1 MNEELSIELCHL
13 TVGYSKKGVQ
23 LSQLHQQS
31 NNTNQGVHLSQV
43 HQQSDKANQGVHL
56 SQLHQ
61 QSNEAQQGVHLS
73 QVHQQSNEAQ
83 QGVHLSQVHQQS
95 NEANRLVQLR
105 QLHPLEAHC
114 VASDLN
120 ATALPGTLT
129 CLIGHNGTGK
139 STLLRT
145 IARLQQSI
153 DGRVQIGGND
163 ISTLKPTHL
172 SRMLSIVLTSRPDVR
187 NMTVEELVA
196 LGRAPYTGFWGR
208 LSADDRR
215 IVRQSI
221 ESVGITAMAER
232 RVCTLSDGEM
242 QKVMIAKS
250 LAQQTPV
257 ILLDEPTAFLD
268 FPGKID
274 LMLLLQRL
282 AHEERKTILLST
294 HDLETALQ
302 TADRLWLLANGALHD
317 GTPHELADR
326 GFIDEYIGRKSV
338 KFDKQTLSIQII

>member
-1 MNEELSIELCHL
+1 MNEELPIVLHNL
-13 TVGYSKKGVQ
+13 AVGYSKK
-23 LSQLHQQS
+23 
-31 NNTNQGVHLSQV
+31 N
-43 HQQSDKANQGVHL
+43 
-56 SQLHQ
+56 
-61 QSNEAQQGVHLS
+61 
-73 QVHQQSNEAQ
+73 
-83 QGVHLSQVHQQS
+83 
-95 NEANRLVQLR
+95 LR
-105 QLHPLEAHC
+105 C
-114 VASDLN
+114 VASGLN
-120 ATALPGTLT
+120 ATACPGSLT

-145 IARLQQSI
+145 IARLQPAL
-153 DGRVQIGGND
+153 DGSVFIGPDD
-163 ISTLKPTHL
+163 ITMLRPNRL
-172 SRMLSIVLTSRPDVR
+172 SRMISIVLTSRPDAR
-187 NMTVEELVA
+187 NMTVEELVS

-208 LSADDRR
+208 LSADDRL

-221 ESVGITAMAER
+221 ESVGIAPMAER
-232 RVCTLSDGEM
+232 RVCSLSDGEM

-302 TADRLWLLANGALHD
+302 TADRLWLMQEDGIREGSPRQLVDNGAIE
-317 GTPHELADR
+317 G
-326 GFIDEYIGRKSV
+326 YIGREDVEIGEDFCLRIKKS
-338 KFDKQTLSIQII
+338 

>member
-43 HQQSDKANQGVHL
+43 HQQSDKANQGVQL

-61 QSNEAQQGVHLS
+61 QSNNTQQGVQLSQLHQQSNNTQQGVHLF

-83 QGVHLSQVHQQS
+83 
-95 NEANRLVQLR
+95 RLVQLR
-105 QLHPLEAHC
+105 QLHPLGACC

-120 ATALPGTLT
+120 AMAQPGTLT

-145 IARLQQSI
+145 IARLQPSI
-153 DGRVQIGGND
+153 DGRVLIGDND

-215 IVRQSI
+215 IVRHSI

-302 TADRLWLLANGALHD
+302 TADRLWLLADGALHD
-317 GTPHELADR
+317 GTPHELADQ
-326 GFIDEYIGRKSV
+326 GFIDEYIGRKNV
-338 KFDKQTLSIQII
+338 KFDKQTLSIQIL

>member
-43 HQQSDKANQGVHL
+43 HQQSDKANQGVQL

-61 QSNEAQQGVHLS
+61 QSNNTQQGVHLF

-83 QGVHLSQVHQQS
+83 
-95 NEANRLVQLR
+95 RLVQLR
-105 QLHPLEAHC
+105 QLHPLGACC

-120 ATALPGTLT
+120 AMAQPGTLT

-145 IARLQQSI
+145 IARLQPSI
-153 DGRVQIGGND
+153 DGRVLIGDND

-215 IVRQSI
+215 IVRHSI

-302 TADRLWLLANGALHD
+302 TADRLWLLADGALHD
-317 GTPHELADR
+317 GTPHELADQ
-326 GFIDEYIGRKSV
+326 GFIDEYIGRKNV
-338 KFDKQTLSIQII
+338 KFDKQTLSIQIL

>member
-1 MNEELSIELCHL
+1 M
-13 TVGYSKKGVQ
+13 
-23 LSQLHQQS
+23 
-31 NNTNQGVHLSQV
+31 
-43 HQQSDKANQGVHL
+43 
-56 SQLHQ
+56 
-61 QSNEAQQGVHLS
+61 
-73 QVHQQSNEAQ
+73 
-83 QGVHLSQVHQQS
+83 
-95 NEANRLVQLR
+95 QLR
-105 QLHPLEAHC
+105 QLHPLGACC
-114 VASDLN
+114 VAPDLN

-145 IARLQQSI
+145 IARLQPSI
-153 DGRVQIGGND
+153 DGRVLIGGND
-163 ISTLKPTHL
+163 ISTLKPTCL

-215 IVRQSI
+215 VVRQSI

-302 TADRLWLLANGALHD
+302 TADRLWLLADGALHD
-317 GTPHELADR
+317 GTPHELADQ
-326 GFIDEYIGRKSV
+326 GFIDDYIGRKSV
-338 KFDKQTLSIQII
+338 KFDKQTLSIQIL

>member
-13 TVGYSKKGVQ
+13 TVGYSKKGVH
-23 LSQLHQQS
+23 LSQVHQQN
-31 NNTNQGVHLSQV
+31 NNTKQGVHLSQV
-43 HQQSDKANQGVHL
+43 HQQNNNTK
-56 SQLHQ
+56 
-61 QSNEAQQGVHLS
+61 QGVHLS
-73 QVHQQSNEAQ
+73 QVHQQNNNTK

-105 QLHPLEAHC
+105 QLHPLKAHC

-145 IARLQQSI
+145 IARLQSSI
-153 DGRVQIGGND
+153 DGSVLIGDND

-215 IVRQSI
+215 VVRQSI

-302 TADRLWLLANGALHD
+302 TADRLWLLADGALHD
-317 GTPHELADR
+317 GTPHELADQ
-326 GFIDEYIGRKSV
+326 GFIDDYIGRKSV
-338 KFDKQTLSIQII
+338 KFDKQTLSIQIL

>member
-1 MNEELSIELCHL
+1 M
-13 TVGYSKKGVQ
+13 
-23 LSQLHQQS
+23 HQQS
-31 NNTNQGVHLSQV
+31 NETNQGVHLSQV

-56 SQLHQ
+56 SQVHQ
-61 QSNEAQQGVHLS
+61 QSNKANQGVHLSQVHQQSNKVNQGVHLS
-73 QVHQQSNEAQ
+73 QVHQQSNETQ
-83 QGVHLSQVHQQS
+83 
-95 NEANRLVQLR
+95 RLVQLR
-105 QLHPLEAHC
+105 QLHPLDVRC

-120 ATALPGTLT
+120 ATACPGSLT

-145 IARLQQSI
+145 IAHLQPAL
-153 DGRVQIGGND
+153 DGSVFIGPDD
-163 ISTLKPTHL
+163 ITMLRPSRL
-172 SRMLSIVLTSRPDVR
+172 SRMISIVLTSRPDAR

-208 LSADDRR
+208 LSSDDRL

-221 ESVGITAMAER
+221 ESVGIAPMAER
-232 RVCTLSDGEM
+232 RVCSLSDGEM

-302 TADRLWLLANGALHD
+302 TADRLWLLADGALHD
-317 GTPHELADR
+317 GTPHELAAQ
-326 GFIDEYIGRKSV
+326 GFIDDYIGRKNV
-338 KFDKQTLSIQII
+338 KFDKETLSIQII

>member
-1 MNEELSIELCHL
+1 MQNETEIFILNRPRPQKRGLTLNKNGRITLRSYPVKLLGLQRGDKIVFFCLGSQMYI
-13 TVGYSKKGVQ
+13 TVGYSKKG
-23 LSQLHQQS
+23 
-31 NNTNQGVHLSQV
+31 
-43 HQQSDKANQGVHL
+43 
-56 SQLHQ
+56 
-61 QSNEAQQGVHLS
+61 
-73 QVHQQSNEAQ
+73 
-83 QGVHLSQVHQQS
+83 
-95 NEANRLVQLR
+95 
-105 QLHPLEAHC
+105 AHTI
-114 VASDLN
+114 ASDLN
-120 ATALPGTLT
+120 ATAQPGTLT

-145 IARLQQSI
+145 IARLQPSI
-153 DGRVQIGGND
+153 DGSVLIGDND

-215 IVRQSI
+215 IVRHSI

-302 TADRLWLLANGALHD
+302 TADRLWLLADGALHD
-317 GTPHELADR
+317 GTPHELADQ
-326 GFIDEYIGRKSV
+326 GFIDDYIGRKSV
-338 KFDKQTLSIQII
+338 KFDKQTLSIQIL

>member
-1 MNEELSIELCHL
+1 MNKELPIVLHNL
-13 TVGYSKKGVQ
+13 AVGYSKKGVHLSQVHQQSDNAQRLVQ
-23 LSQLHQQS
+23 LSQVHQQS
-31 NNTNQGVHLSQV
+31 NEANQGVHLSQV
-43 HQQSDKANQGVHL
+43 HQQSNKANQGV
-56 SQLHQ
+56 
-61 QSNEAQQGVHLS
+61 
-73 QVHQQSNEAQ
+73 
-83 QGVHLSQVHQQS
+83 
-95 NEANRLVQLR
+95 
-105 QLHPLEAHC
+105 HC

-120 ATALPGTLT
+120 ATACPGSLT

-145 IARLQQSI
+145 IAHLQPAL
-153 DGRVQIGGND
+153 DGSVFIGPDD
-163 ISTLKPTHL
+163 ITMLRPSRL
-172 SRMLSIVLTSRPDVR
+172 SRIISIVLTSRPDAR

-208 LSADDRR
+208 LSSDDRL

-221 ESVGITAMAER
+221 ESVGIAPMAER
-232 RVCTLSDGEM
+232 RVCSLSDGEM
-242 QKVMIAKS
+242 QKVIIAKS

-302 TADRLWLLANGALHD
+302 TADRLWLLADGALHD
-317 GTPHELADR
+317 GTPHELADL
-326 GFIDEYIGRKSV
+326 GFIDDYIGRKNV
-338 KFDKQTLSIQII
+338 KFDRETLSIQII

>member
-31 NNTNQGVHLSQV
+31 NNTQQGVHLSQV

-56 SQLHQ
+56 SQVHQ
-61 QSNEAQQGVHLS
+61 QNNNTQQGVHLSQVHQQNNNTQQGVHLS
-73 QVHQQSNEAQ
+73 QVHQQSNE
-83 QGVHLSQVHQQS
+83 SK
-95 NEANRLVQLR
+95 RLVQLR
-105 QLHPLEAHC
+105 QLHPFGACC
-114 VASDLN
+114 VAYDLN

-153 DGRVQIGGND
+153 DGRVLIGDND

-215 IVRQSI
+215 IVRHSI

-302 TADRLWLLANGALHD
+302 TADRLWLLADGALHD
-317 GTPHELADR
+317 GTPHELADQ
-326 GFIDEYIGRKSV
+326 GFIDDYIGRKSV
-338 KFDKQTLSIQII
+338 KFDKQTLSIQIL

>member
-1 MNEELSIELCHL
+1 MNKELPIVLHNL
-13 TVGYSKKGVQ
+13 AVGYSKK
-23 LSQLHQQS
+23 
-31 NNTNQGVHLSQV
+31 
-43 HQQSDKANQGVHL
+43 
-56 SQLHQ
+56 
-61 QSNEAQQGVHLS
+61 GVHLS
-73 QVHQQSNEAQ
+73 QVHQQSNETQ
-83 QGVHLSQVHQQS
+83 
-95 NEANRLVQLR
+95 RLVQLR
-105 QLHPLEAHC
+105 QLYPQYMRC

-120 ATALPGTLT
+120 ATACPGSLT

-145 IARLQQSI
+145 IAHLQPAL
-153 DGRVQIGGND
+153 DGSVFIGPDD
-163 ISTLKPTHL
+163 ITMLRPSRL
-172 SRMLSIVLTSRPDVR
+172 SRIISIVLTSRPDAR

-196 LGRAPYTGFWGR
+196 LGRTPYTGFWGR
-208 LSADDRR
+208 LSSNDRL

-221 ESVGITAMAER
+221 ESVSIAPIAER
-232 RVCTLSDGEM
+232 RVCSLSDGEM

-294 HDLETALQ
+294 HDL
-302 TADRLWLLANGALHD
+302 LWLLADGALHD
-317 GTPHELADR
+317 GTPHELADQ
-326 GFIDEYIGRKSV
+326 GFIDSYIGRKNV
-338 KFDKQTLSIQII
+338 KFDKETLSIQIH

>member
-13 TVGYSKKGVQ
+13 TVGYSKKGAH
-23 LSQLHQQS
+23 LSQL
-31 NNTNQGVHLSQV
+31 

-56 SQLHQ
+56 SQ
-61 QSNEAQQGVHLS
+61 
-73 QVHQQSNEAQ
+73 VHQQSNE
-83 QGVHLSQVHQQS
+83 SQ
-95 NEANRLVQLR
+95 RLVQLR
-105 QLHPLEAHC
+105 QLHPLGACC
-114 VASDLN
+114 VAYDLN

-145 IARLQQSI
+145 IARLQPSI
-153 DGRVQIGGND
+153 DGRVLIGDND

-208 LSADDRR
+208 LSADDRL

-221 ESVGITAMAER
+221 ESVGIAPMAER
-232 RVCTLSDGEM
+232 RVCSLSDGEM

-302 TADRLWLLANGALHD
+302 TADRLWLLADGALHD
-317 GTPHELADR
+317 GTPHELAAQ
-326 GFIDEYIGRKSV
+326 GFIDSYIGRKNV
-338 KFDKQTLSIQII
+338 KFDKETLSIQIH

>member
-13 TVGYSKKGVQ
+13 TVGYSKKGVH
-23 LSQLHQQS
+23 LSQLHQQN
-31 NNTNQGVHLSQV
+31 NNTQRGVHLSQV

-56 SQLHQ
+56 SQVHQ
-61 QSNEAQQGVHLS
+61 QNNNTQQGVHLS
-73 QVHQQSNEAQ
+73 QVHQQSNE
-83 QGVHLSQVHQQS
+83 SQ
-95 NEANRLVQLR
+95 RLVQLR
-105 QLHPLEAHC
+105 QLHPLGACC

-120 ATALPGTLT
+120 ATAQPGTLT

-145 IARLQQSI
+145 IARLQPSI
-153 DGRVQIGGND
+153 DGSVLIGDND

-317 GTPHELADR
+317 GTPHELADK
-326 GFIDEYIGRKSV
+326 GFIDDYIGRKSV
-338 KFDKQTLSIQII
+338 KFDKQTLSIQIL

>member
-61 QSNEAQQGVHLS
+61 QSNEAQ
-73 QVHQQSNEAQ
+73 
-83 QGVHLSQVHQQS
+83 
-95 NEANRLVQLR
+95 RLVQLR
-105 QLHPLEAHC
+105 QLHPLGACC

-145 IARLQQSI
+145 IARLQPSI

-317 GTPHELADR
+317 GTPHELADK
-326 GFIDEYIGRKSV
+326 GFIDDYIGRKSV
-338 KFDKQTLSIQII
+338 KFDKQTLSIQIL

>member
-13 TVGYSKKGVQ
+13 TVGYSKRGVQ
-23 LSQLHQQS
+23 LSQLH
-31 NNTNQGVHLSQV
+31 
-43 HQQSDKANQGVHL
+43 
-56 SQLHQ
+56 
-61 QSNEAQQGVHLS
+61 
-73 QVHQQSNEAQ
+73 
-83 QGVHLSQVHQQS
+83 
-95 NEANRLVQLR
+95 
-105 QLHPLEAHC
+105 PLGTRC

-153 DGRVQIGGND
+153 DGRVLIGDNN

-215 IVRQSI
+215 IVRHSI

-302 TADRLWLLANGALHD
+302 TADRLWLLADGALHD
-317 GTPHELADR
+317 GTPHELADQ
-326 GFIDEYIGRKSV
+326 GFIDDYIGRKSV
-338 KFDKQTLSIQII
+338 KFDKQTLSIQIL

>member
-1 MNEELSIELCHL
+1 M
-13 TVGYSKKGVQ
+13 
-23 LSQLHQQS
+23 
-31 NNTNQGVHLSQV
+31 
-43 HQQSDKANQGVHL
+43 
-56 SQLHQ
+56 
-61 QSNEAQQGVHLS
+61 
-73 QVHQQSNEAQ
+73 
-83 QGVHLSQVHQQS
+83 
-95 NEANRLVQLR
+95 VQLR
-105 QLHPLEAHC
+105 QLHPLGACC

-120 ATALPGTLT
+120 ATAQPGTLT

-145 IARLQQSI
+145 IARLQPSI
-153 DGRVQIGGND
+153 DGSVLIGDND

-215 IVRQSI
+215 IVRHSI

-302 TADRLWLLANGALHD
+302 TADRLWLLADGALHD
-317 GTPHELADR
+317 GTPHELADQ
-326 GFIDEYIGRKSV
+326 GFIDEYIGRKNV
-338 KFDKQTLSIQII
+338 KFDKQTLSIQIL

>member
-13 TVGYSKKGVQ
+13 TVGYSKK
-23 LSQLHQQS
+23 
-31 NNTNQGVHLSQV
+31 GVHLSQV

-56 SQLHQ
+56 SQVHQ
-61 QSNEAQQGVHLS
+61 QNNNTKQGVHLS
-73 QVHQQSNEAQ
+73 QVHQQSNNTQ
-83 QGVHLSQVHQQS
+83 QGVHLSQLHQQS
-95 NEANRLVQLR
+95 NEAQRLVQLR

-145 IARLQQSI
+145 IARLQPSI
-153 DGRVQIGGND
+153 DGRVLIGGND
-163 ISTLKPTHL
+163 ISTLKPTRL

-215 IVRQSI
+215 IVRHSI

-302 TADRLWLLANGALHD
+302 TADRLWLLADGALHD
-317 GTPHELADR
+317 GTPHELADQ
-326 GFIDEYIGRKSV
+326 GFIDDYIGRKSV
-338 KFDKQTLSIQII
+338 KFDKQTLSIQIL

>member
-31 NNTNQGVHLSQV
+31 NNPHQGVHLSQV

-61 QSNEAQQGVHLS
+61 QSNEAQ
-73 QVHQQSNEAQ
+73 
-83 QGVHLSQVHQQS
+83 
-95 NEANRLVQLR
+95 RLVQLR
-105 QLHPLEAHC
+105 QLHPLGACC

-120 ATALPGTLT
+120 ATAQPGTLT

-145 IARLQQSI
+145 IARLQPSI
-153 DGRVQIGGND
+153 DGSVLIGDND

-215 IVRQSI
+215 IVRHSI

-302 TADRLWLLANGALHD
+302 TADRLWLLADGALHD

-338 KFDKQTLSIQII
+338 KFDKQTLSIQIL

>member
-13 TVGYSKKGVQ
+13 TVGYSKKGVH
-23 LSQLHQQS
+23 LSQLHQQN
-31 NNTNQGVHLSQV
+31 NNTQRGVHLSQV

-56 SQLHQ
+56 SQVHQ
-61 QSNEAQQGVHLS
+61 QNNNTQQGVHLS
-73 QVHQQSNEAQ
+73 QVHQQSNE
-83 QGVHLSQVHQQS
+83 SQ
-95 NEANRLVQLR
+95 RLVQLR
-105 QLHPLEAHC
+105 QLHPLGACC

-120 ATALPGTLT
+120 ATAQPGTLT

-145 IARLQQSI
+145 IARLQPSI
-153 DGRVQIGGND
+153 DGSVLIGDND

-215 IVRQSI
+215 IVRHSI

-302 TADRLWLLANGALHD
+302 TADRLWLLADGALHD
-317 GTPHELADR
+317 GTPHELADK
-326 GFIDEYIGRKSV
+326 GFIDDYIGRKSV

>member
-23 LSQLHQQS
+23 LSQLPQQS
-31 NNTNQGVHLSQV
+31 NNTQQGVHLSQV
-43 HQQSDKANQGVHL
+43 HQQN
-56 SQLHQ
+56 
-61 QSNEAQQGVHLS
+61 NNTQQGVHLS

-83 QGVHLSQVHQQS
+83 QGVHLSQVHQQ
-95 NEANRLVQLR
+95 NNNTKRLVQLR

-145 IARLQQSI
+145 IARLQPSI
-153 DGRVQIGGND
+153 DGRVLIGDND

-215 IVRQSI
+215 IVRHSI

-282 AHEERKTILLST
+282 AHEERKTIILST

-302 TADRLWLLANGALHD
+302 TADRLWLLADGALHD

-326 GFIDEYIGRKSV
+326 GFIDDYIGRKSV
-338 KFDKQTLSIQII
+338 KFDKQTLSIQIL

>member
-23 LSQLHQQS
+23 LSQVHQQN
-31 NNTNQGVHLSQV
+31 NNTQQGVHLSQV

-61 QSNEAQQGVHLS
+61 QSKEAQ
-73 QVHQQSNEAQ
+73 
-83 QGVHLSQVHQQS
+83 
-95 NEANRLVQLR
+95 RLVQLR
-105 QLHPLEAHC
+105 QLHPLGACC

-120 ATALPGTLT
+120 ATAQPGTLT

-145 IARLQQSI
+145 IARLQPLI
-153 DGRVQIGGND
+153 DGSVLIGDND

-172 SRMLSIVLTSRPDVR
+172 SRKLSIVLTSRPDVR

-215 IVRQSI
+215 IVRHSI

-326 GFIDEYIGRKSV
+326 GFIDEYIGRKNV
-338 KFDKQTLSIQII
+338 KFDKQTLSIQIL

>member
-23 LSQLHQQS
+23 LSQLPQQS
-31 NNTNQGVHLSQV
+31 NNTQQGVHLSQV
-43 HQQSDKANQGVHL
+43 HQQN
-56 SQLHQ
+56 
-61 QSNEAQQGVHLS
+61 NNTQQGVHLS

-83 QGVHLSQVHQQS
+83 QGVHLSQVHQQ
-95 NEANRLVQLR
+95 NNNTKRLVQLR

-145 IARLQQSI
+145 IARLQPSI
-153 DGRVQIGGND
+153 DGRVLIGGND
-163 ISTLKPTHL
+163 ISALKPTHL
-172 SRMLSIVLTSRPDVR
+172 SRKLSIVLTSRPDVR

-215 IVRQSI
+215 IVRHSI

-302 TADRLWLLANGALHD
+302 TADRLWLLADGALHD

-326 GFIDEYIGRKSV
+326 GFIDEYIGRKNV
-338 KFDKQTLSIQII
+338 KFDKQTLSIQIL

>member
-31 NNTNQGVHLSQV
+31 NNPHQGVHLSQV
-43 HQQSDKANQGVHL
+43 HQQNNNTNQGVHL
-56 SQLHQ
+56 SQVYQ
-61 QSNEAQQGVHLS
+61 QSDKAQ
-73 QVHQQSNEAQ
+73 
-83 QGVHLSQVHQQS
+83 
-95 NEANRLVQLR
+95 RLVQLR
-105 QLHPLEAHC
+105 QLHPLGACC

-145 IARLQQSI
+145 IARLQPSI
-153 DGRVQIGGND
+153 DGSVLIGDND
-163 ISTLKPTHL
+163 ISTLKPIHL

-215 IVRQSI
+215 IVRHSI

-302 TADRLWLLANGALHD
+302 TADRLWLLADGALHD
-317 GTPHELADR
+317 GTPHELADQ
-326 GFIDEYIGRKSV
+326 GFIDDYIGRKSV

>member
-13 TVGYSKKGVQ
+13 TVGYSKKGVHF
-23 LSQLHQQS
+23 SQLHQQN
-31 NNTNQGVHLSQV
+31 NNTQRGVHLSQV

-61 QSNEAQQGVHLS
+61 QSNNAQQGVHLS
-73 QVHQQSNEAQ
+73 QLHQQSNEAK
-83 QGVHLSQVHQQS
+83 
-95 NEANRLVQLR
+95 RLVQLR
-105 QLHPLEAHC
+105 QLHPLGARC

-145 IARLQQSI
+145 IARLQPSI
-153 DGRVQIGGND
+153 DGRVLIGDND

-215 IVRQSI
+215 IVRHSI

-282 AHEERKTILLST
+282 AHEERKTIILST

-302 TADRLWLLANGALHD
+302 TADRLWLLADGVLHD
-317 GTPHELADR
+317 GTPHELADQ
-326 GFIDEYIGRKSV
+326 GFIDDYIGRKSV
-338 KFDKQTLSIQII
+338 KFDKQTLSIQIL

>member
-13 TVGYSKKGVQ
+13 AVGYSKKGVQ
-23 LSQLHQQS
+23 LSQ
-31 NNTNQGVHLSQV
+31 V
-43 HQQSDKANQGVHL
+43 HQQNNNTH
-56 SQLHQ
+56 
-61 QSNEAQQGVHLS
+61 QGVHLS
-73 QVHQQSNEAQ
+73 QVHQQSNEAK

-105 QLHPLEAHC
+105 RLHPLEAHC

-145 IARLQQSI
+145 IARLQPSI
-153 DGRVQIGGND
+153 DGRVLIGGND
-163 ISTLKPTHL
+163 ISTLKPTRL

-215 IVRQSI
+215 VVRQSI

-317 GTPHELADR
+317 GTPHELADK
-326 GFIDEYIGRKSV
+326 GFIDEYIGRKNV
-338 KFDKQTLSIQII
+338 KFDKQTLSIQIL

>member
-13 TVGYSKKGVQ
+13 AVGYSKKGVQ
-23 LSQLHQQS
+23 LRQLHQQN
-31 NNTNQGVHLSQV
+31 NNTQQGVHLSQV
-43 HQQSDKANQGVHL
+43 HQQSDKANQGVQL

-61 QSNEAQQGVHLS
+61 QSNNTQQGVHLF
-73 QVHQQSNEAQ
+73 QVHQQSNE
-83 QGVHLSQVHQQS
+83 SQ
-95 NEANRLVQLR
+95 RLVQLR
-105 QLHPLEAHC
+105 QLHPLGACC

-145 IARLQQSI
+145 IARLQSSI
-153 DGRVQIGGND
+153 DGSVLIGDND

-215 IVRQSI
+215 IVRHSI

-302 TADRLWLLANGALHD
+302 TADRLWLLADGALHD
-317 GTPHELADR
+317 GTPHELADQ
-326 GFIDEYIGRKSV
+326 GFIDDYIGRKSV
-338 KFDKQTLSIQII
+338 KFDKQTLSIQIL

>member
-23 LSQLHQQS
+23 LSQLHQQN
-31 NNTNQGVHLSQV
+31 NNTQQGVHLSQV
-43 HQQSDKANQGVHL
+43 HQQSNNTNQGVQLSQLHQQSNNPHQGVHL

-61 QSNEAQQGVHLS
+61 QSNES
-73 QVHQQSNEAQ
+73 Q
-83 QGVHLSQVHQQS
+83 
-95 NEANRLVQLR
+95 RLVQLR
-105 QLHPLEAHC
+105 QLHPLGACC

-145 IARLQQSI
+145 IARLQPSI
-153 DGRVQIGGND
+153 DGSVLIGDND

-208 LSADDRR
+208 LSADDRH
-215 IVRQSI
+215 IVRHSI

-268 FPGKID
+268 FSGKID

-302 TADRLWLLANGALHD
+302 TADRLWLLADGALHD
-317 GTPHELADR
+317 GTPHELADQ
-326 GFIDEYIGRKSV
+326 GFIDDYIGRKSV
-338 KFDKQTLSIQII
+338 KFDKQTLSIQIL